1 MLNFVKYFFNI
12 CWDGLLG
19 FIVHFVNLV
28 NHWFTDVEPPLCLW
42 NKSNLIMMY
51 DPLPALLNF
60 VSKIFFWGFL
70 HLCSL
75 GILACNF
82 LVAISSGFH
91 IKVIAGFVKKKK
103 KKQNKTKPKQFVEKF
118 ENSYYYFFF
127 ECLVEFIN
135 EATWSQAFIEKL
147 LIVDSI
153 SLLVISSDS
162 LQFSIDRLYVSRN
175 LSSRCHIC

>member
-19 FIVHFVNLV
+19 FILHFVNLV

-60 VSKIFFWGFL
+60 VSNIFFWGFL

-82 LVAISSGFH
+82 LVAVSSGFH

-103 KKQNKTKPKQFVEKF
+103 QKQKNKTQTICGKVWELVLLFLLWMFGRIHQWGHLVSGFHWKVIDCWFNFFTSNQFRF
-118 ENSYYYFFF
+118 S
-127 ECLVEFIN
+127 
-135 EATWSQAFIEKL
+135 
-147 LIVDSI
+147 SI
-153 SLLVISSDS
+153 
-162 LQFSIDRLYVSRN
+162 Q
-175 LSSRCHIC
+175 HW